1 MYHPVSI
8 RIGLHVAGPMSL
20 PLSDP
25 VQRLLWSRGFTYC
38 SRLDAYTASASLPAE
53 QQEHLVLQAVHALQP
68 LGLPVA
74 HLHHQA
80 PSV

>member
-8 RIGLHVAGPMSL
+8 HIGLHFAGPISL

-25 VQRLLWSRGFTYC
+25 VQRVMWSRGFTYC
-38 SRLDAYTASASLPAE
+38 SRLGAYTAPASLPAE
-53 QQEHLVLQAVHALQP
+53 QQEHLVHQAVHALQP

-80 PSV
+80 PSA

>member
-8 RIGLHVAGPMSL
+8 RIGLHVAGPLSL

-38 SRLDAYTASASLPAE
+38 SRLDAYTPPATLPAE
-53 QQEHLVLQAVHALQP
+53 QQEHLVHQAVHALQP

-80 PSV
+80 PSA